1 MFSLN
6 QINLILWKKLNVS
19 DSQVLPPLCFMYIFY
34 IRGENIPSI
43 PMRNLLIDIP
53 SKISFFEYDLLMDVD
68 RMFVL
73 DDDSHFSKVASIYS
87 VG

>member
-1 MFSLN
+1 VL
-6 QINLILWKKLNVS
+6 
-19 DSQVLPPLCFMYIFY
+19 DRQVLPPLCFMYIFY

-53 SKISFFEYDLLMDVD
+53 SKISFFEHDLLMDVD

-73 DDDSHFSKVASIYS
+73 NNDSHFSEVTSIYS